1 MDEPL
6 GSNNAAHAITWSLA
20 RFAAETRADGI
31 PREVRER
38 AKASFLDTLGIAI
51 GGMSERAPRI
61 LCDHVRDLGTNG
73 AATVLGAGFKCDPGH
88 AALVNGVAADIVGWS
103 DISVIQMTHPS
114 VSICPAVWAVGE
126 QVGSSGEEVLAAHI
140 VGVEVANKIGA
151 GVKPGLQKRGWH
163 PLAVLNTFG
172 AAAAAGRLLGL
183 DVTGMQN
190 ALGIAGG
197 EAAGMRVAMGTMSKA
212 FGAGRSARDGV
223 RAATLAAMG
232 FTGPTDVI
240 EARDGF
246 LQTFGDGVKGEGIL
260 GHLGDPFEF
269 VEPGITLKKFP
280 ACTRSHNAIQALLD
294 LRAERPFHASDVE
307 RVECLVTPAVVDYL
321 KYPRPTSA
329 LEAKYSMQYCLAVT
343 IVDGRLSIASFD
355 DARVGDPEVR
365 ALMDKIDMRVWE
377 EYARYG
383 YNPSHA
389 PYGCRLSIHL
399 ADGTTLTRQ
408 ADRGPWEPA
417 SPPSWSEVVEKFR
430 GNTQPMMSG
439 AGISNAVSM
448 IERLEELDD
457 VRKLLAAF

>member
-1 MDEPL
+1 MKGQFESKSQHP
-6 GSNNAAHAITWSLA
+6 ITLSLA
-20 RFAAETRADGI
+20 RFATETRADSI
-31 PREVRER
+31 PHEVRAR
-38 AKASFLDTLGIAI
+38 AKASFLDTLGITI
-51 GGMSERAPRI
+51 GGMREPAPRI

-73 AATVLGAGFKCDPGH
+73 AASVLGAGFKCDPAH

-126 QVGSSGEEVLAAHI
+126 QVGSSGEDVLAAHI

-212 FGAGRSARDGV
+212 FGAGRSARDGI

-232 FTGPTDVI
+232 FTGPMDVV

-246 LQTFGDGVKGEGIL
+246 LQTFGDGVKGDAIL
-260 GHLGDPFEF
+260 EHLGDPFEF

-294 LRAERPFHASDVE
+294 LRAQRPFSASDVE
-307 RVECLVTPAVVDYL
+307 RIECLVTPAVVDYL
-321 KYPRPTSA
+321 IFPRPTSA
-329 LEAKYSMQYCLAVT
+329 LQAKYSMHYCLAVT
-343 IVDGRLSIASFD
+343 IVDGELTVASFD
-355 DARVGDPEVR
+355 DARVGDSEVR
-365 ALMDKIDMRVWE
+365 ALMDKIDMRVWN

-389 PYGCRLSIHL
+389 PYGCRLSIRL
-399 ADGTTLTRQ
+399 ADGTTLNRQ
-408 ADRGPWEPA
+408 ADRGPWEPT
-417 SPPSWSEVVEKFR
+417 SPPSWPEVVEKFR
-430 GNTQPMMSG
+430 GNAKRTISG
-439 AGISNAVSM
+439 TGIAKVVSTV
-448 IERLEELDD
+448 EGLEELDD
-457 VRKLLAAF
+457 VRELMGAL